1 VSVTS
6 DVDELRWPTPAGWA
20 DAVLADEVAL
30 LDDHAHLEREA
41 ARNALN
47 LMTRVPRGVDPGRWT
62 ARLNGVARDE
72 VAHLGTVLTELADRG
87 VQLSVG
93 HTNPYARGLRDLV
106 RRGDAVSEL
115 VDRLLVSALIELRS
129 CERFRL
135 LGATGHVLAPLY
147 ARLEASEAGH
157 HRLFVQL
164 AAQADDEARVATRWV
179 ELLDA
184 EADVARAQPPGP
196 RLHSGVGPAV
206 R

>member
-1 VSVTS
+1 VAVAVTS
-6 DVDELRWPTPAGWA
+6 DVDELRWPTPPAWT

-47 LMTRVPRGVDPGRWT
+47 LMARVPRGEDPGRWT
-62 ARLNGVARDE
+62 ALLNGVARDE
-72 VAHLGTVLTELADRG
+72 VSHLGTVLAELADRG
-87 VQLSVG
+87 AELSVG
-93 HTNPYARGLRDLV
+93 HANPYARGLRDLV
-106 RRGDAVSEL
+106 RRGDAVAEL

-135 LGATGHVLAPLY
+135 LAATGHVLAPLY
-147 ARLEASEAGH
+147 ARLEVSEAGH

-164 AAQADDEARVATRWV
+164 AGRADGEASVAARWE

-184 EADVARAQPPGP
+184 ESEVARSQPPGP
-196 RLHSGVGPAV
+196 RLHSGV
-206 R
+206 